1 MHKSSGLKMA
11 ESPPSLGRQVQLSFE
26 MFTPL
31 PDFGD
36 MSLRD
41 YQETMQRPFF
51 SLAKKRVKP
60 IQYLSP
66 NGQVS
71 VHVSAN
77 PHYGMATIWD
87 ADIMIFFAS
96 YLNEQRQRSN
106 HLSPTIRVH
115 PADIMKLIRRDTSG
129 RAYERLRDALDRLQ
143 ATTIKTNICAKG
155 KSREVTF
162 SWIDSWTQLIDER
175 RNKVLCIE
183 VTLAKWFFDGVLD
196 QKSVLSVDPAYFDL
210 KGGIERWLYRAARKH
225 AGGNGP
231 EGFTIGFDTLLQKS
245 GSEQTSAKFKA
256 SLLAIARAD
265 ALPELH
271 IEVLD
276 EKSSNPKLWMV
287 MRKDWHGKAK
297 PDRSP
302 PPPPPVESKPAAAS
316 AALRPSPVKPTTEP
330 VIDPEDLVSPADM
343 AALVASTANGFRV
356 VSDGT
361 RSPSPPPSRKP
372 ALGRRGKRAEDVID
386 RETYDAI
393 RRDFPG
399 WDLDVLMSRF
409 DNYIANNLT
418 ELPANYSKRFYF
430 FMKSHHQRNKH
441 SLPGI

>member
-1 MHKSSGLKMA
+1 
-11 ESPPSLGRQVQLSFE
+11 
-26 MFTPL
+26 
-31 PDFGD
+31 

-225 AGGNGP
+225 AGGNGS

-271 IEVLD
+271 IEVLE
-276 EKSSNPKLWMV
+276 EKSANPKLWMV
-287 MRKDWHGKAK
+287 MRKDWQGSAK
-297 PDRSP
+297 PQQVLPAPSSAELKREVVPATQLRSSGKRLAET
-302 PPPPPVESKPAAAS
+302 VM
-316 AALRPSPVKPTTEP
+316 
-330 VIDPEDLVSPADM
+330 DPEDLVSPADM

-356 VSDGT
+356 SSQGAKT
-361 RSPSPPPSRKP
+361 LSPSPTPRSSEKP
-372 ALGRRGKRAEDVID
+372 ATRRRGTRAQDVID
-386 RETYDAI
+386 QETYSAI

-399 WDLDVLMSRF
+399 WDLDVLMARF

-418 ELPANYSKRFYF
+418 EIPANYSKRFYF

-441 SLPGI
+441 TLPGS

>member
-1 MHKSSGLKMA
+1 MA
-11 ESPPSLGRQVQLSFE
+11 ESAPSLGRQVQLSFE

-60 IQYLSP
+60 IHYLSP

-106 HLSPTIRVH
+106 QLSPTIRVH

-196 QKSVLSVDPAYFDL
+196 QKSVLSVHPAYFDL

-231 EGFTIGFDTLLQKS
+231 DGFTIGFDTLLQKS
-245 GSEQTSAKFKA
+245 GSEQSAAKFKA
-256 SLLAIARAD
+256 SLMAIARAD

-271 IEVLD
+271 IEVRD
-276 EKSSNPKLWMV
+276 EKSANPKLWMV
-287 MRKDWHGKAK
+287 MRKDWDGTGKPPSPAPNSSAQTRPK
-297 PDRSP
+297 RGPVSFVP
-302 PPPPPVESKPAAAS
+302 PPSVDKA
-316 AALRPSPVKPTTEP
+316 
-330 VIDPEDLVSPADM
+330 DLVSPEEM
-343 AALVASTANGFRV
+343 AALVASTAQGFRV
-356 VSDGT
+356 ADAPGRAPART
-361 RSPSPPPSRKP
+361 PP
-372 ALGRRGKRAEDVID
+372 RRQGNTAKDVID
-386 RETYDAI
+386 PETYAAI

-399 WDLDVLMSRF
+399 WDLDVLMARF
-409 DNYIANNLT
+409 DSYIAKNLS

-441 SLPGI
+441 NLPRA

>member
-1 MHKSSGLKMA
+1 
-11 ESPPSLGRQVQLSFE
+11 
-26 MFTPL
+26 
-31 PDFGD
+31 

-60 IQYLSP
+60 IHYLSP

-106 HLSPTIRVH
+106 DLSPTIRVH

-231 EGFTIGFDTLLQKS
+231 DGFTIGFDTLLQKS
-245 GSEQTSAKFKA
+245 GSEQSSAKFKA
-256 SLLAIARAD
+256 SLMAIARAD

-271 IEVLD
+271 IEVRD

-287 MRKDWHGKAK
+287 MRKDWQGKT
-297 PDRSP
+297 
-302 PPPPPVESKPAAAS
+302 
-316 AALRPSPVKPTTEP
+316 PSPAPAPAP
-330 VIDPEDLVSPADM
+330 VPSGQGRTRRGPVPFTPPAKIEETDLVSAEEM
-343 AALVASTANGFRV
+343 AALVANTARGFRV
-356 VSDGT
+356 AEAPANPSTRVS
-361 RSPSPPPSRKP
+361 
-372 ALGRRGKRAEDVID
+372 ARRQSNKARDVID
-386 RETYDAI
+386 PETYQAI

-399 WDLDVLMSRF
+399 WDLDVLMARF
-409 DNYIANNLT
+409 DNYIATNLS

-441 SLPGI
+441 NLPQS

>member
-1 MHKSSGLKMA
+1 MA
-11 ESPPSLGRQVQLSFE
+11 DSPPSLGRQIQLSFE

-51 SLAKKRVKP
+51 SLAKKRIKP

-106 HLSPTIRVH
+106 QLSPTIRVH

-225 AGGNGP
+225 AGGNGA

-271 IEVLD
+271 IEVRD
-276 EKSSNPKLWMV
+276 EKSANPKLWMV
-287 MRKDWHGKAK
+287 MRKDWEAAPQARVPALPSPAPRERQSRPRPSTFKAD
-297 PDRSP
+297 P
-302 PPPPPVESKPAAAS
+302 PAA
-316 AALRPSPVKPTTEP
+316 PQ
-330 VIDPEDLVSPADM
+330 DLVSPADM
-343 AALVASTANGFRV
+343 AALVARTANAFRV
-356 VSDGT
+356 SSG
-361 RSPSPPPSRKP
+361 SPKTEGAAVPRARGSRAK
-372 ALGRRGKRAEDVID
+372 DVID
-386 RETYDAI
+386 SETYEAI

-399 WDLDVLMSRF
+399 WDLDVLMARF
-409 DNYIANNLT
+409 DNYIANNLA
-418 ELPANYSKRFYF
+418 ELPPNYSKRFYF

-441 SLPGI
+441 SLPGF

>member
-1 MHKSSGLKMA
+1 MA
-11 ESPPSLGRQVQLSFE
+11 DSPPSLGRQIQLSFE

-51 SLAKKRVKP
+51 SLAKKRIKP

-106 HLSPTIRVH
+106 QLSPTIRVH

-196 QKSVLSVDPAYFDL
+196 QKSVLSVDPGYFDL

-225 AGGNGP
+225 AGGNGA

-271 IEVLD
+271 IEVRD
-276 EKSSNPKLWMV
+276 EKSANPKLWMV
-287 MRKDWHGKAK
+287 MRKDWLAN
-297 PDRSP
+297 PQTP
-302 PPPPPVESKPAAAS
+302 PPPLPAAP
-316 AALRPSPVKPTTEP
+316 RPEREPRPKPSRFKADPPPEP
-330 VIDPEDLVSPADM
+330 QDLVSPADM
-343 AALVASTANGFRV
+343 AALVASTANAFRV
-356 VSDGT
+356 SN
-361 RSPSPPPSRKP
+361 SSRKVED
-372 ALGRRGKRAEDVID
+372 GSVSRKRGSRAKDVID
-386 RETYDAI
+386 PETYDAI

-399 WDLDVLMSRF
+399 WDLDVLMARF
-409 DNYIANNLT
+409 DNYIASNLA
-418 ELPANYSKRFYF
+418 ELPPNYSKRFYF

-441 SLPGI
+441 SLPGF

>member
-1 MHKSSGLKMA
+1 
-11 ESPPSLGRQVQLSFE
+11 

-36 MSLRD
+36 ISLRD

-106 HLSPTIRVH
+106 NLSPTIRVH

-129 RAYERLRDALDRLQ
+129 RAYERMRDALDRLQ

-196 QKSVLSVDPAYFDL
+196 QKSVLTVDPAYFDL

-225 AGGNGP
+225 AGGNGA

-265 ALPELH
+265 SLPELH
-271 IEVLD
+271 LEVLD
-276 EKSSNPKLWMV
+276 EKSAHPKLWMV
-287 MRKDWHGKAK
+287 MRKDWQGKAK
-297 PDRSP
+297 PQQ
-302 PPPPPVESKPAAAS
+302 VLPAPS
-316 AALRPSPVKPTTEP
+316 AAEPKREVVPATRTRSVKRLAETL
-330 VIDPEDLVSPADM
+330 IDPEDLVSPADM

-356 VSDGT
+356 SSQGPKT
-361 RSPSPPPSRKP
+361 LSPSPAPVSSAKP
-372 ALGRRGKRAEDVID
+372 ATRRRGNRAQDVID
-386 RETYDAI
+386 QETYTAI

-399 WDLDVLMSRF
+399 WDLDVLMARF

-441 SLPGI
+441 TLPGS

>member
-1 MHKSSGLKMA
+1 MA
-11 ESPPSLGRQVQLSFE
+11 DSPPSLGRQIQLSFE

-51 SLAKKRVKP
+51 SLAKKRIKP

-106 HLSPTIRVH
+106 QLSPTIRVH

-225 AGGNGP
+225 AGGNGA

-245 GSEQTSAKFKA
+245 GSEQSSAKFKA

-271 IEVLD
+271 IEVRD
-276 EKSSNPKLWMV
+276 EKSPNPKLWMV
-287 MRKDWHGKAK
+287 MRKDWEAA
-297 PDRSP
+297 PQARTP
-302 PPPPPVESKPAAAS
+302 P
-316 AALRPSPVKPTTEP
+316 LPSPVIQEREARPGPSKFKA
-330 VIDPEDLVSPADM
+330 DPPAAPQDLVSPADM
-343 AALVASTANGFRV
+343 AALVARTANAFRV
-356 VSDGT
+356 SSG
-361 RSPSPPPSRKP
+361 PPKTESGAVAR
-372 ALGRRGKRAEDVID
+372 RRGSRAKDVID
-386 RETYDAI
+386 SETYQAI

-399 WDLDVLMSRF
+399 WDLDVLMARF
-409 DNYIANNLT
+409 DNYIANNLS
-418 ELPANYSKRFYF
+418 ELPPNYSKRFYF

-441 SLPGI
+441 SLPGF

>member
-1 MHKSSGLKMA
+1 M

-225 AGGNGP
+225 AGGNGS

-271 IEVLD
+271 IEVLE
-276 EKSSNPKLWMV
+276 EKSANPKLWMV
-287 MRKDWHGKAK
+287 MRKDWQGSAK
-297 PDRSP
+297 PQQVLPAPSSAELKREVVPATQLRSSGKRLAET
-302 PPPPPVESKPAAAS
+302 VM
-316 AALRPSPVKPTTEP
+316 
-330 VIDPEDLVSPADM
+330 DPEDLVSPADM

-356 VSDGT
+356 SSQGAKT
-361 RSPSPPPSRKP
+361 LSPSPTPRSSEKP
-372 ALGRRGKRAEDVID
+372 ATRRRGTRAQDVID
-386 RETYDAI
+386 QETYSAI

-399 WDLDVLMSRF
+399 WDLDVLMARF

-418 ELPANYSKRFYF
+418 EIPANYSKRFYF

-441 SLPGI
+441 TLPGS

>member
-1 MHKSSGLKMA
+1 MA

-36 MSLRD
+36 ISLRD

-60 IQYLSP
+60 IEYLSP

-106 HLSPTIRVH
+106 DLSPTIRVH

-143 ATTIKTNICAKG
+143 ATTIKTNVCAKG

-231 EGFTIGFDTLLQKS
+231 DGFTISFDTLLQKS
-245 GSEQTSAKFKA
+245 GSEQSLAKFKA
-256 SLLAIARAD
+256 SLMAIARAD

-271 IEVLD
+271 IEVRD
-276 EKSSNPKLWMV
+276 EKSANPKLWMV
-287 MRKDWHGKAK
+287 MRKEWQGRGKPPSPTPIPSGQRRAK
-297 PDRSP
+297 RGPVPYTP
-302 PPPPPVESKPAAAS
+302 PPTNDE
-316 AALRPSPVKPTTEP
+316 T
-330 VIDPEDLVSPADM
+330 DLVSAEEM
-343 AALVASTANGFRV
+343 AALVADTARGFRV
-356 VSDGT
+356 T
-361 RSPSPPPSRKP
+361 EARASPAARASARRPSNK
-372 ALGRRGKRAEDVID
+372 AHDVID
-386 RETYDAI
+386 PETYQAI

-399 WDLDVLMSRF
+399 WDLDVLMARF
-409 DNYIANNLT
+409 DSYIAQNLSQ
-418 ELPANYSKRFYF
+418 LPPNYSKRFYF

-441 SLPGI
+441 NLPQG

>member
-1 MHKSSGLKMA
+1 MA
-11 ESPPSLGRQVQLSFE
+11 DSPPSLGRQIQLSFE

-51 SLAKKRVKP
+51 SLAKKRIKP

-106 HLSPTIRVH
+106 QLSPTIRVH

-225 AGGNGP
+225 AGGNGA

-271 IEVLD
+271 IEVRD
-276 EKSSNPKLWMV
+276 EKSANPKLWMV
-287 MRKDWHGKAK
+287 MRKDWHAD
-297 PDRSP
+297 PQSSP
-302 PPPPPVESKPAAAS
+302 PPLPSAPRPEREARPKLSRFKADPPS
-316 AALRPSPVKPTTEP
+316 EP
-330 VIDPEDLVSPADM
+330 QDLVSPADM
-343 AALVASTANGFRV
+343 AALVASTANAFRV
-356 VSDGT
+356 TSG
-361 RSPSPPPSRKP
+361 SRKVESSS
-372 ALGRRGKRAEDVID
+372 ASRKRGSRAKDVID
-386 RETYDAI
+386 PETYDAI

-399 WDLDVLMSRF
+399 WDLDVLMARF

-418 ELPANYSKRFYF
+418 ELPPNYSKRFYF
-430 FMKSHHQRNKH
+430 FMKSHHQRNRH
-441 SLPGI
+441 SLPGF

>member
-1 MHKSSGLKMA
+1 M
-11 ESPPSLGRQVQLSFE
+11 QLSFE

-51 SLAKKRVKP
+51 SLAKKRIKP

-106 HLSPTIRVH
+106 QLSPTIRVH

-245 GSEQTSAKFKA
+245 GSEQVPAKFKA

-271 IEVLD
+271 IEVRD
-276 EKSSNPKLWMV
+276 EKSANPKLWMV
-287 MRKDWHGKAK
+287 MRKDWLASMPQPAPAPAPVAPAAGTRTAR
-297 PDRSP
+297 PAPQRYRPEP
-302 PPPPPVESKPAAAS
+302 PP
-316 AALRPSPVKPTTEP
+316 T
-330 VIDPEDLVSPADM
+330 PEDLVSPADM
-343 AALVASTANGFRV
+343 AALVASTANAFRV
-356 VSDGT
+356 SSDGKQRAT
-361 RSPSPPPSRKP
+361 PERSRN
-372 ALGRRGKRAEDVID
+372 RAAKARDVID
-386 RETYDAI
+386 AATYEAI

-399 WDLDVLMSRF
+399 WDLDILMNRF
-409 DNYIANNLT
+409 DNYIANNLP

-441 SLPGI
+441 SLPGQ